1 MHVPASKLSLAAIA
15 ALLLCLAFAIAAQA
29 LQPVPPLT
37 GRVVD
42 LTGSLNP
49 AQSAELDARLRDF
62 EQRKG
67 SQLAVLIVP
76 GTQPEAIEQFSM
88 RVAEQWKIG
97 RKKIDDGAI
106 LVIAKNERALRIE
119 VGYGLEGVLND
130 AICKRIIDDLI
141 IPYFKNAD
149 FYGGISNGV
158 DAMMKTID
166 GESLPEPPRSSHA
179 SLVDDSLAQ
188 AWPVLLLIALGVSR
202 FVRQLLGPLP
212 GALLVGGL
220 LAVISWMLLGIV
232 FIAVLSGVAGFVIT
246 LLGPALLAHGGRPG
260 YGGTYRGGGDLGGG
274 GFRGGGGGFGG
285 GGASGRW

>member
-1 MHVPASKLSLAAIA
+1 MHAPVNKLSLAAIA
-15 ALLLCLAFAIAAQA
+15 ALLLCLAFAVAAQG

-42 LTGSLNP
+42 LTASLNP
-49 AQSAELDARLRDF
+49 EQSAELTRRLRDF

-88 RVAEQWKIG
+88 RVADQWKLG

-130 AICKRIIDDLI
+130 ATCKRIIDELI
-141 IPYFKNAD
+141 VPYFKNAD
-149 FYGGISNGV
+149 FYGGISTGV
-158 DAMMKTID
+158 EAMMKTID
-166 GESLPEPPRSSHA
+166 GESLPEPPRPSHT
-179 SLVDDSLAQ
+179 SLADDSLAQ
-188 AWPVLLLIALGVSR
+188 AWPVLLFIALAASR
-202 FVRQLLGPLP
+202 FARHLLGPLP
-212 GALLVGGL
+212 GAILVGGL
-220 LAVISWMLLGIV
+220 LAVISWMLLGIM
-232 FIAVLSGVAGFVIT
+232 FIAILSGLAGFVIT
-246 LLGPALLAHGGRPG
+246 LLGPALIAHGGKPG
-260 YGGTYRGGGDLGGG
+260 YGGTYRDGGDLGGG